1 MISFFWTVI
10 PTYLRFTTWFL
21 FFTFWSSL
29 NDNGLRIIFKNCISI
44 RYCYEYLQLLP
55 CFGIISKLMNLAE
68 ILCRF
73 SLVYGRRCVY
83 FQQTESVYLI
93 WCSKMIWYYP
103 TIGGI
108 TIGCLTLSW
117 RGPLSYRNQSIEL
130 LCILMDWFLYDNG
143 FCQERVNV
151 VSKRSR
157 LTHLLPL
164 ISYYTLTKISE
175 NQRFSSDF
183 TLCKIRKSPETMRK
197 LRLSTKFPHE
207 EIRWNS
213 SIFVRG

>member
-1 MISFFWTVI
+1 
-10 PTYLRFTTWFL
+10 
-21 FFTFWSSL
+21 
-29 NDNGLRIIFKNCISI
+29 
-44 RYCYEYLQLLP
+44 
-55 CFGIISKLMNLAE
+55 MNLAE

-151 VSKRSR
+151 VSKSSR

-164 ISYYTLTKISE
+164 ISYYTLTKY
-175 NQRFSSDF
+175 Q
-183 TLCKIRKSPETMRK
+183 KIRGFPVILHCVKYVNRPKLCGNCVYQQNFHTRK
-197 LRLSTKFPHE
+197 LGEIPVFLSGGSNTEWFNELHIGQGIWE
-207 EIRWNS
+207 
-213 SIFVRG
+213 